1 MVLAQNDYRNG
12 DGSCGF
18 DYSLDGGKKFGDGL
32 LPESFTAPGFV
43 APRHYWD
50 ASGDPVVA
58 FDSEGYAYYACLQF
72 NRGVTSDLGGDHSGI
87 FVYRSANGGA
97 SWTFPGDPVV
107 QDDGL
112 GEVGL
117 NDKEWMTVD
126 TSPDSPFQDR
136 CVRHVV
142 EVQRRFHRAGD
153 QRVPQHRSRRHV
165 VGAGRE

>member
-1 MVLAQNDYRNG
+1 M
-12 DGSCGF
+12 
-18 DYSLDGGKKFGDGL
+18 
-32 LPESFTAPGFV
+32 
-43 APRHYWD
+43 
-50 ASGDPVVA
+50 
-58 FDSEGYAYYACLQF
+58 
-72 NRGVTSDLGGDHSGI
+72 TSDLGGDHSGI

-136 CVRHVV
+136 VYVTWSRYNADFTAPVISESHSTDHGVTWSAPQEISGFNAELCPVNFSGAAAGTCDANQFSNVFTSPNGTVFVV
-142 EVQRRFHRAGD
+142 FQNFNNAVEPGGTTTT
-153 QRVPQHRSRRHV
+153 RS
-165 VGAGRE
+165 